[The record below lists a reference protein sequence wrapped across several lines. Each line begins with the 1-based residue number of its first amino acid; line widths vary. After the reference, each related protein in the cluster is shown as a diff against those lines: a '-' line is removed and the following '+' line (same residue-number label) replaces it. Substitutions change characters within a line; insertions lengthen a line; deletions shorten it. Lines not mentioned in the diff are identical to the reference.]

1 MKKRLTALLLAVALC
16 IGCYIPARADMIT
29 DDNIIEAILVVF
41 RCKEG
46 TYDSVNRNDNGALS
60 IGKLQWHAGR
70 ALDLMKNIVS
80 MDSATAFNLLGESL
94 YYEIVGASRNAWNSR
109 VLNPAEGASVS
120 ALLGTEMAMAV
131 QDATGRQDI
140 LSYMNRGRDL
150 GITTPEAL
158 VYYCDLE
165 NQYGSGGAASL
176 VRQVKS
182 MLGKSTIDSLEEFHT
197 CLLQATANY
206 HSRRIW
212 TYEYCSSLDWSRIG
226 STSTFIL
233 PINLDLQPPEIKES
247 SVRCLNN
254 GAFAVELKATDDR
267 GIADVRVAVNSDVET
282 DKEWA
287 GYALREEDKW
297 LLRVPITYFDS
308 DATHYYITATVS
320 DESGNGTST
329 NLQVSAEELLEAR
342 RNPCSAAEGH
352 LFVTISEREATC
364 TEDGSRMEQC
374 CECYE
379 IRQVATAPARGHD
392 YATEDGKPVC
402 TLEGQGICVCKVC
415 GSIVHVSTVPEADH
429 KWLVSGGHCACVL
442 CGKTL
447 DEKFAAKLYSRNG
460 KVREEGS
467 RFRRQGSAA

>member
-1 MKKRLTALLLAVALC
+1 MKKRLIALLLAVALC
-16 IGCYIPARADMIT
+16 IGCQMPVRADMIT
-29 DDNIIEAILVVF
+29 DDNIVEAILVVF

-60 IGKLQWHAGR
+60 IGKLQWHAAR
-70 ALDLMKNIVS
+70 ALDLLKNIVS
-80 MDSATAFNLLGESL
+80 MDSATAYHLLGESL

-109 VLNPAEGASVS
+109 VLNPAEGASIS

-140 LSYMNRGRDL
+140 LSYMNRGRNL
-150 GITTPEAL
+150 GIQTPEAL

-197 CLLQATANY
+197 ALLQATGNY
-206 HSRRIW
+206 HSRRNW
-212 TYEYCSSLDWSRIG
+212 TYEYCTSLDWNRIG

-233 PINLDLQPPEIKES
+233 PINLDLQPPEIQAS

-254 GAFAVELKATDDR
+254 GAFAVELETTDDK

-287 GYALREEDKW
+287 GYALHEDEKW
-297 LLRVPITYFDS
+297 ILRVPITYFDTKS
-308 DATHYYITATVS
+308 DCYYITATVS
-320 DESGNGTST
+320 DESGNGTSA
-329 NLQVSAEELLEAR
+329 NLQVTAQELLEAQ

-352 LFVTISEREATC
+352 LFVTMYEYEPTC
-364 TEDGSRMEQC
+364 AEDGYRTEQC

-379 IRQVATAPARGHD
+379 IRQVATNPAKGHD
-392 YATEDGKPVC
+392 YVTEDGLPVC
-402 TLEGQGICVCKVC
+402 TLEGQGICVCKDC
-415 GSIVHVSTVPEADH
+415 GGIVHVSAIPDADH
-429 KWLVSGGHCACVL
+429 KWLVSGGHCVCVL
-442 CGKTL
+442 CGKTRN
-447 DEKFAAKLYSRNG
+447 EKSAAKLYNKDNR
-460 KVREEGS
+460 V
-467 RFRRQGSAA
+467 RRQTNVTRLAQDN